1 MNLRKFFLLLC
12 LCLTIAIIIVGCA
25 TTSSTGVFSS
35 GKDTYTVIVSSNSFN
50 EDLGALHKMAYQ
62 EANDFC
68 QSKGKVFQPV
78 AAKINSSKRGTG
90 VSFEL
95 KFRALNPDDPDYKRP
110 DLETVPDVKVD
121 VESQ

>member
-1 MNLRKFFLLLC
+1 MNLRNFFLLLC

-35 GKDTYTVIVSSNSFN
+35 GKDTYTIVVSSNSFN
-50 EDLGALHKMAYQ
+50 EDPGTLHKRAYQ
-62 EANDFC
+62 EAKEFC

-78 AAKINSSKRGTG
+78 AAKINSSTRGNS

-110 DLETVPDVKVD
+110 DLETVPDVKDD
-121 VESQ
+121 VKSK